1 MSKILVDTS
10 VWIAYFKGDE
20 KIKDLDR
27 EIDANRICVNELI
40 LSELLPAVKLKS
52 ENRLADLLES
62 VNKLPL
68 NIDWEEIREY
78 QLINLCQGITKVGI
92 PDLII
97 LQNAVSSGVDLLTL
111 DKHFKLMAKHID
123 FEINILDQFFNN

>member
-40 LSELLPAVKLKS
+40 LSELLPAVILKS

-78 QLINLCQGITKVGI
+78 QLINLRQGINKVGI

>member
-20 KIKDLDR
+20 KIKDLDK

-78 QLINLCQGITKVGI
+78 QLINLRQGINKVGI

>member
-78 QLINLCQGITKVGI
+78 QLINLRQGINKVGI

-111 DKHFKLMAKHID
+111 DKHFIIMAKHID